1 MKEFS
6 PEQKYAKVTLV
17 KVDWTTQQRD
27 YTDIDPIETEAIR
40 RIPNSL
46 SRAFYGAIKIRAVVF
61 GFFKIDK
68 KRRILDA
75 VQVDNPPIDI
85 FSKVQPSLL
94 VRS

>member
-1 MKEFS
+1 M
-6 PEQKYAKVTLV
+6 

-27 YTDIDPIETEAIR
+27 YTDVDPIETESIR
-40 RIPNSL
+40 RITESL

-61 GFFKIDK
+61 AIFKIDK

-85 FSKVQPSLL
+85 FSKV
-94 VRS
+94 